1 MNKPS
6 LLKGLIAPLVVTI
19 LLTGLFLSLFF
30 NFNARYEQVV
40 KNLDNGTAVVLSPDC
55 DTALLSKIILSNG
68 YAQSSG
74 DAALI
79 AKVLV
84 DRQTE
89 LGRLSSLY
97 SLQKRSL
104 GQIPADSLAGTT
116 GGLADRLKSS
126 CEHLG
131 QDINLDSLPEYVKGP
146 GDGKIIVSVVR
157 KASEASKDMM
167 PCSEVPVL
175 LRSHFR
181 DSTNQASSAIVGYLI
196 TGADGL
202 AVFDGLDIASSY
214 SVLPVKKGYEYG
226 ASKGT
231 LEGKWKLDKKEGAM
245 KFVFEEKEHRIPLFS
260 NADLK
265 RIKNDKTI
273 LVRSPRDYKSSLVK
287 WFVFVML
294 AWWALCLF
302 LYFLRRNIN
311 GGLIGSC
318 MFLTGL
324 SLLMMFSM
332 QDPLND
338 ELNGP
343 VMGQGTVI
351 GLVLCILLQCVDFV
365 RFYQNNYKVRFD
377 APMSLVRWAL
387 PKRFCDKL
395 PRGIGW
401 ALLAL
406 LLTALLWTPLGQSVG
421 GMRVN
426 LNLFGIKFQPS
437 EIAKYLI
444 LLFTAAFF
452 TQQADVIIAY
462 SRPQRIKLIG
472 SKVKT
477 LLWIIVGLAVL
488 LVMYLALG
496 DMGPGLVI
504 GVTFILLYSLVKSK
518 VDLEGAG
525 DKDRWKRIFSCDF
538 AMLVYGV
545 LSFAGFL
552 VIGYYLGMMWLFGLL
567 WFVAWIAFGY
577 FAMRKQLFESAMLLN
592 MVLFVFICG
601 GQIMKGIPAL
611 EDSSV
616 VMRFDERTSM
626 CVNKWGDLDIEN
638 HGAFAKPVSNIQVAN
653 GLWAL
658 STGGLKGQGMG
669 GGRPSLIP
677 AFHTDMILSSIGEQL
692 GWIGLLMVVIALVVM
707 LRRMAI
713 TGYQVGHPFAFYLCM
728 SFAIVTGVQFFIIAL
743 GSSGMIPLTGV
754 TVPFLSFGRV
764 SMILNLAA
772 FGIVLS
778 LSSHAKA
785 PETAVSQSVRRKSV
799 EQYSYPIAMITL
811 VFLVFSVFT
820 LGVWQYY
827 QLWKRDASLL
837 HPAYVHNKLGM
848 PVVEYNPR
856 IKLIEDNMY
865 AGNIRDRKGILLA
878 TSDKEEMPM
887 EKRNLKR
894 YYPYGNQL
902 FFMVGDNTDF
912 YDFVPKDDD
921 IRIGYFADY
930 QHHSY
935 LRGFDNVL
943 YDENHNPVEVTL
955 ASDCYKESAFL
966 APLDEHSNTVTVR
979 DYSPLLK
986 YLKDGVDGKELRQ
999 HNEQVKEGA
1008 IDLHLTIDAELQVA
1022 LQQQIDSFIENEDF
1036 DGKPYRDNNLIRV
1049 SAVVLD
1055 ANNGDLLASA
1065 NYPLPD
1071 YERLNSEKDHGY
1083 VDAYRG
1089 ADWQVYTE
1097 RDLGMTYQTAPGSTA
1112 KVISAMA
1119 GFMKLGSDASKVRYS
1134 VTPSNTVERKK
1145 DGKTPIEPNNNP
1157 NSAYYYDPVTML
1169 VALRESSNCY
1179 FINLV
1184 NDKKLYGELD
1194 TIYKT
1199 VGVNIGEIIPYCFHV
1214 RQSSAWAE
1222 DRFHDKITR
1231 NGNHAVDYYNNKDHY
1246 NPNKKMN
1253 RREWTWAWGH
1263 GYVHDETGENF
1274 ELKASPLNMARVAS
1288 AVVNNGVMP
1297 RTQYVLEK
1305 ELRQDRADTLLK
1317 PEEDSLLKSYMIAET
1332 VNHRTKRARVT
1343 FPNTEELVV
1352 GGKTG
1357 TAERER
1363 CYDPAHPKNTEKRND
1378 GWYMFFI
1385 EEKNPGG
1392 GHHPL
1397 AVVVRVERLRSE
1409 EGGSKVAVRLAKEL
1423 AEIIVSPP
1431 FEYVINQ

>member
-55 DTALLSKIILSNG
+55 DTAVLSKIILSNG

-104 GQIPADSLAGTT
+104 GQISADSLAGTT
-116 GGLADRLKSS
+116 GGLANRLKSS

-265 RIKNDKTI
+265 RIKNDKSI

-692 GWIGLLMVVIALVVM
+692 GWIGLLMVVIALVVL

-743 GSSGMIPLTGV
+743 GSSGMIPMTGV

-778 LSSHAKA
+778 LSSHSKA

-811 VFLVFSVFT
+811 VFLVFSAFT

-827 QLWKRDASLL
+827 QLWERDASLL

-986 YLKDGVDGKELRQ
+986 YLKDGVDGQELIH

-1036 DGKPYRDNNLIRV
+1036 KGKPYKDNNLIRV

-1119 GFMKLGSDASKVRYS
+1119 GFMKLGKAADTTFWITKKNVVELDDNGKPLEPTGS
-1134 VTPSNTVERKK
+1134 VKMKEAIIK
-1145 DGKTPIEPNNNP
+1145 
-1157 NSAYYYDPVTML
+1157 
-1169 VALRESSNCY
+1169 SSNCY

-1184 NDKKLYGELD
+1184 NKYDLYDKME

-1199 VGVNIGEIIPYCFHV
+1199 VGVQIGKTIPYVYMVKQDTVWVSDFHSNITIIQN
-1214 RQSSAWAE
+1214 RATNSYK
-1222 DRFHDKITR
+1222 RFD
-1231 NGNHAVDYYNNKDHY
+1231 N
-1246 NPNKKMN
+1246 NPNKANEQMDN
-1253 RREWTWAWGH
+1253 SEWKWAWGQ
-1263 GYVHDETGENF
+1263 TCTRKNENF
-1274 ELKASPLNMARVAS
+1274 DINASPLNMARVAS

-1332 VNHRTKRARVT
+1332 KNHEKDRAYVT

-1363 CYDPAHPKNTEKRND
+1363 CYDPTHPKKTEKRND

-1385 EEKNPGG
+1385 EDKNPGG

-1397 AVVVRVERLRSE
+1397 AVVVRVERLRSK

-1423 AEIIVSPP
+1423 AEIIVKAP